1 MPLVKNKVTM
11 KRSVLFSLQL
21 VFRNNAMVLN
31 FIQMDVS
38 PTYCIHAITIKNR
51 HNDMRYETNNRSLT
65 F

>member
-1 MPLVKNKVTM
+1 M
-11 KRSVLFSLQL
+11 KRSVLLSLQM
-21 VFRNNAMVLN
+21 VIKNNAMVLN

-38 PTYCIHAITIKNR
+38 PTFCIHAITIKNR

>member
-1 MPLVKNKVTM
+1 M
-11 KRSVLFSLQL
+11 KRSVLLSLQM
-21 VFRNNAMVLN
+21 VFRNNAMVFN